1 MALSYALDKVDI
13 VSSSWGPSDD
23 GATVEGPGKLASEA
37 LFKGATQ
44 GRQVRKASSPMIDKF
59 LSLGR
64 VKESSTCGPVAMVAA
79 TMMIAIVMDTLAPF
93 TPYQ

>member
-1 MALSYALDKVDI
+1 MKVYCLSTIHVPGMALSYALDKVDI

-44 GRQVRKASSPMIDKF
+44 GRQV
-59 LSLGR
+59 
-64 VKESSTCGPVAMVAA
+64 
-79 TMMIAIVMDTLAPF
+79 
-93 TPYQ
+93 